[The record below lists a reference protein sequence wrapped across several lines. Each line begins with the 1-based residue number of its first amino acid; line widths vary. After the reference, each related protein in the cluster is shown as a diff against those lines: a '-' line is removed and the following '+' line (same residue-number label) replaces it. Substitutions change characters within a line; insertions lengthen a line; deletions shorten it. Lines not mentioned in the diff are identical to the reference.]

1 MTKEQSSKVENWE
14 EVSHEE
20 IFQKYGRGIEK
31 KVFCLPSGNE
41 ADFYLSSGHDSIAC
55 VALTKGKQ
63 VILAKQFRPGPKKV
77 LLELPGGGTELG
89 ESVEEAMARELLEET
104 GYQGKVQYVT
114 VLYPSAYATYQKN
127 ALVVTECEKVAEPK
141 REDNGET
148 VEVVLMS
155 LPEFRAH
162 LQSGQL
168 TDVEI
173 GYLGLDALG
182 LL

>member
-1 MTKEQSSKVENWE
+1 MPEPEMKSWE
-14 EVSHEE
+14 EISHEE

-31 KVFCLPSGNE
+31 KVFRLPSGNE

-55 VALTKGKQ
+55 LALTKGKQ
-63 VILAKQFRPGPKKV
+63 VILVKKFRPGPKKIRI
-77 LLELPGGGTELG
+77 ELPGGGRESG

-114 VLYPSAYATYQKN
+114 AFYPNAYTTYQKN
-127 ALVVTECEKVAEPK
+127 ALVVTECEKIAEPK

-148 VEVVLMS
+148 VEAVLMS

-162 LQSGQL
+162 LRSGEL

-173 GYLGLDALG
+173 GYLGLDFLG
-182 LL
+182 ELA